1 MASAKDINNLN
12 LVFFFVNNLTSLALD
27 RKPSSIKTDGI
38 SVDFNTAKPAC
49 LCGLLKSL

>member
-1 MASAKDINNLN
+1 MASAKETNNLN
-12 LVFFFVNNLTSLALD
+12 LVFFFVNNLTSLTLD
-27 RKPSSIKTDGI
+27 RKPNSINTEGI